1 MLCNGRTTHFNVQ
14 PFISMYCVRNG
25 PHTHICITR
34 SWISWSGYA
43 SINVFIFKLGHHKK
57 RSVNPKLHFK
67 WMHKN
72 KTMEV
77 WWLKPWFHQR
87 YGLCYR
93 RENRN
98 MSIAKN
104 PPQGIIECGVCEPD
118 HVSQPKHIITK
129 TERIFEQTVAPQAG
143 RVLSEPTHSTC
154 MQSMMSISCVQ

>member
-1 MLCNGRTTHFNVQ
+1 MAGQH
-14 PFISMYCVRNG
+14 ISTCS
-25 PHTHICITR
+25 HLFQCIA
-34 SWISWSGYA
+34 SEMVHKHKYASPAQEYHEVA
-43 SINVFIFKLGHHKK
+43 SINVFTFKLGHHKK
-57 RSVNPKLHFK
+57 RIVNPQLHFK

-72 KTMEV
+72 KTVEV

-104 PPQGIIECGVCEPD
+104 PPQGVIECGVCEPD